1 MEKENERVYDAII
14 IIIII
19 IIIVSSIHLW
29 GRALVQW

>member
-19 IIIVSSIHLW
+19 IVSSIHL
-29 GRALVQW
+29 

>member
-1 MEKENERVYDAII
+1 MEKENERVYDA